1 MHQAGKQVGECGSVG
16 QLWGIFNEGLG
27 VLGLN
32 FCAHGGNGVCWV
44 VEHLT
49 CMLHWLPLV
58 AVAFT
63 FHRAAMMAD
72 AGMQQIQAC
81 ITPSSDCV
89 KWQICNDAPGPML
102 STLIV
107 FKQTPALRPVA
118 TWRCVPAGWALFDI
132 VPVAALKTCVGFAD
146 VVQKGQYR

>member
-1 MHQAGKQVGECGSVG
+1 MD
-16 QLWGIFNEGLG
+16 EGLR
-27 VLGLN
+27 VLRLYL
-32 FCAHGGNGVCWV
+32 CAHGANGMRWV
-44 VEHLT
+44 VEHLVF
-49 CMLHWLPLV
+49 MLHRLPLV
-58 AVAFT
+58 AVAFAR
-63 FHRAAMMAD
+63 HRAAMMAD

-118 TWRCVPAGWALFDI
+118 TWRSVPAGRALFDI
-132 VPVAALKTCVGFAD
+132 APVAALKTCVGFAD

>member
-1 MHQAGKQVGECGSVG
+1 MD
-16 QLWGIFNEGLG
+16 EGLR
-27 VLGLN
+27 VLRLYL
-32 FCAHGGNGVCWV
+32 CAHGANRMRWV
-44 VEHLT
+44 VEHLVF
-49 CMLHWLPLV
+49 MLHRLPLV
-58 AVAFT
+58 AVAFAR
-63 FHRAAMMAD
+63 HRAAMMAD